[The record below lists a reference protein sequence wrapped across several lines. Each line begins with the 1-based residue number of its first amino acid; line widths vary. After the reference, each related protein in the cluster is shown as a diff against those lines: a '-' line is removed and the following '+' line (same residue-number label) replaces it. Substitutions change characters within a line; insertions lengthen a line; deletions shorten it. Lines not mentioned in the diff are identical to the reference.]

1 MAKILPDFKSEAEE
15 KAFWET
21 RDVREYINWDN
32 ADSFIKRVFKDK
44 KTGSDILKD
53 LEQKSTPDS

>member
-1 MAKILPDFKSEAEE
+1 MAKKIPDFESEAEE
-15 KAFWET
+15 NAFWET
-21 RDVREYINWDN
+21 HDVREYINWDN

-53 LEQKSTPDS
+53 LEQKPSTD